1 MRKYHPRQCKA
12 YLIRDRICCRC
23 GSNRTDD
30 RIINHVLWH
39 REYNEKGESTGR
51 WKCNKCYMKDYQK
64 MRQEMAGII
73 EPIKHIKPIKPILTT
88 KKDN

>member
-12 YLIRDRICCRC
+12 YLIRDRICCKC
-23 GSNRTDD
+23 GGNRTND

-64 MRQEMAGII
+64 KRREMAGII
-73 EPIKHIKPIKPILTT
+73 KPIST
-88 KKDN
+88 KKITNET